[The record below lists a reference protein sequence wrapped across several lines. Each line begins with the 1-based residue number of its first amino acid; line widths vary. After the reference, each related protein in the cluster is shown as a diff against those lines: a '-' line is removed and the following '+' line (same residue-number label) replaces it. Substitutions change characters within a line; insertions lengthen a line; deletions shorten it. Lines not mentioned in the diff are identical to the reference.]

1 MNDENIHIG
10 KLLKQFLCYWKIYIP
25 IGIICLITAICFLI
39 VTPKEYEFTARMRLI
54 GNNHGMMSEL
64 KMLKTSGISALLG
77 GSTSGISIEDEII
90 VLTSRT
96 NMTKAILQTNYQM
109 EIRQQRG
116 LKKVLLYGKD
126 VPFTVLF
133 PEQFLDTISEPVK
146 IKMTLSNGMMQ
157 SAKIQSELFET
168 MKVQDQSLPCRLQ
181 LPVGTI
187 MLAPNSEISTFDKQ
201 TFNIKITPLQKVYED
216 LYKKITAG
224 AEETISDII
233 LLSFDNENKQRG
245 RDFLNELMSVFN
257 QYSRNVKVQEA
268 ELNAQF
274 VRSRLDTITTE
285 LAYLEHKILS
295 LIHISEPT
303 RH

>member
-116 LKKVLLYGKD
+116 LKKVLLLWKR
-126 VPFTVLF
+126 
-133 PEQFLDTISEPVK
+133 
-146 IKMTLSNGMMQ
+146 
-157 SAKIQSELFET
+157 
-168 MKVQDQSLPCRLQ
+168 C
-181 LPVGTI
+181 
-187 MLAPNSEISTFDKQ
+187 
-201 TFNIKITPLQKVYED
+201 PLYR
-216 LYKKITAG
+216 
-224 AEETISDII
+224 
-233 LLSFDNENKQRG
+233 SF
-245 RDFLNELMSVFN
+245 S
-257 QYSRNVKVQEA
+257 
-268 ELNAQF
+268 
-274 VRSRLDTITTE
+274 
-285 LAYLEHKILS
+285 
-295 LIHISEPT
+295 
-303 RH
+303 